1 MNFAVIGVGS
11 FGLKRAQSIKNSL
24 KWKLITIIDPN
35 QENLTKAESALQV
48 TSSTLEK
55 VLQDKSIDV
64 ICICAPNKFHKDLII
79 KSLNSGKYVF
89 CEKPLAT
96 NLLEAQEI
104 LKISK
109 KYPNKLQIGSNH
121 RYFESVKF
129 AKKLVDKNE
138 IGEILSF
145 SGRIGHNGERIK
157 NTWFW
162 KKEMSGGGTLIDNG
176 CHLLDISRLFLGN
189 FEKGSGIISNIYW
202 KDKNIDVEDTAFGN
216 FKTKDGKVASIFC
229 SWRLQS
235 GYFFFELNG
244 SEGYINV
251 DGRFDTHGGDKVY
264 WRDKEKKLQ
273 LKDFSKLKP
282 NSYGDEINTFVEN
295 IESKKNLSPSAED
308 GLEVMKMVNLI
319 YSSPQ

>member
-11 FGLKRAQSIKNSL
+11 FGLKRAQSVKDSIKGKL
-24 KWKLITIIDPN
+24 KTIIDPN
-35 QENLTKAESALQV
+35 KENIAKAENILKIK
-48 TSSTLEK
+48 SSTLDD
-55 VLQDKSIDV
+55 VLKDKDIDV
-64 ICICAPNKFHKDLII
+64 ICICTPNKFHKELII
-79 KSLNSGKYVF
+79 KSLKSGKNVF
-89 CEKPLAT
+89 CEKPLAA
-96 NLLEAQEI
+96 NLQEAEEI
-104 LKISK
+104 LEISK

-129 AKKLVDKNE
+129 AKKLVDENE

-176 CHLLDISRLFLGN
+176 CHLLDISRLFLGD
-189 FEKGSGIISNIYW
+189 FEKGSGIISNVYW
-202 KDKNIDVEDTAFGN
+202 KDKNMDVEDTAFGN
-216 FKTKDGKVASIFC
+216 FKTKDDKVASIFC

-244 SEGYINV
+244 SNGYINV

-264 WRDKEKKLQ
+264 WRDKDKKLQ
-273 LKDFSKLKP
+273 SKDFSTLKP
-282 NSYGDEINTFVEN
+282 NSYGDEINTFIEN
-295 IESKKNLSPSAED
+295 IENKRNLSPSAKD
-308 GLEVMKMVNLI
+308 GFEVMKMVNLI
-319 YSSPQ
+319 YSSH